1 MDFIDYMQK
10 IAVIGLGLNGL
21 ACAIAAC
28 RAGFD
33 VEIFESGNLDD
44 FKKDKRTSVLTY
56 ETIRFFQELEVFT
69 KLESKLAEIAH
80 IYTFEEGSEP
90 VLSFD
95 KGVVSE
101 NPFGYVVHNSALKEV
116 LLKEISKL
124 KIKIIKTAV
133 KEIETINGNACV
145 TLENNEVLEFKLGL
159 NCGGKSV
166 FAKERIVLP
175 YKQTAFVFNISHS
188 GEHKNIAI
196 ESFFPSGVVA
206 VLPLHSQT
214 NSAVILSLN
223 EPVAEFFKTL
233 GKPEFL
239 TQFKSLLGRIRH
251 VGEVLEV
258 TSDVKTYDL
267 SLSFTKFQAKGRM
280 LLMGDAFNAIHP
292 VAGQAFNMS
301 VKDVKNLY
309 HHLLSAKKCGLDAGS
324 EALLETLTRKNLKHH
339 IEMNAFTHVL
349 VKSFAGSSPLLK
361 FGRGFALKVIEETPL
376 LKNFLMKKASG
387 V

>member
-1 MDFIDYMQK
+1 MQK

-28 RAGFD
+28 KAGFD
-33 VEIFESGNLDD
+33 VEIFESGNLED

-56 ETIRFFQELEVFT
+56 ETIRFFQELEVFA

-80 IYTFEEGSEP
+80 IYTFEEGNEP

-95 KGVVSE
+95 KGIVSE

-116 LLKEISKL
+116 LLKEISRL
-124 KIKIIKTAV
+124 KIKIIKNAV
-133 KEIETINGNACV
+133 KEIETIEGNARI
-145 TLENNEVLEFKLGL
+145 TLENEEILEFNLIL

-166 FAKERIVLP
+166 FSEERIVLP

-196 ESFFPSGVVA
+196 ESFFPNGIVA
-206 VLPLHSQT
+206 VLPLHSPF

-233 GKPEFL
+233 KKAEFL
-239 TQFKSLLGRIRH
+239 PQLKGLLKRIRH
-251 VGEVLEV
+251 TGEVLEV
-258 TSDVKTYDL
+258 ISDVKTYDL

-309 HHLLSAKKCGLDAGS
+309 HHLLFVKKLGLDAGS
-324 EALLETLTRKNLKHH
+324 ETLLETLTRKNLKHH
-339 IEMNAFTHVL
+339 LEMNTFTHVL
-349 VKSFAGSSPLLK
+349 VKSFAGNNPLLK
-361 FGRGFALKVIEETPL
+361 FGRGFALRAIEETPFI
-376 LKNFLMKKASG
+376 KNFLMKKASG